1 MVEHRFP
8 KPAVRGSSPFRPA
21 TYLKLESKMNK
32 LSEGVGSLKTFL
44 EEVKVELLKC
54 TWPTRK
60 ELFGQSLVVV
70 ISVIILGAFVG
81 LCDVVNMNLL
91 RFIIR

>member
-1 MVEHRFP
+1 
-8 KPAVRGSSPFRPA
+8 
-21 TYLKLESKMNK
+21 MNK
-32 LSEGVGSLKTFL
+32 LTEGVSTLRTFL

-54 TWPTRK
+54 SWPTRK
-60 ELFGQSLVVV
+60 ELFGQSVVV
-70 ISVIILGAFVG
+70 IISVIILGAFVG

>member
-1 MVEHRFP
+1 
-8 KPAVRGSSPFRPA
+8 
-21 TYLKLESKMNK
+21 MNK
-32 LSEGVGSLKTFL
+32 LSEGVGSLRTFL

-91 RFIIR
+91 RLIIR